1 MVRLHRPRLFSIQ
14 SLLQKLNMRLTVRRF
29 FLLLLLAAAA
39 VVIGVIILLLRQFDA
54 SKLGTDF
61 NQRTTGELIRYARI
75 RLIGHQ
81 ILEPMLLPALAYAEA
96 QAQRSPPQV
105 KLPSLGKGQQ
115 PQALPRQAYDAQ
127 GIPVAVA
134 AEVAQAASAPADSAW
149 SELRVNNAAELGKA
163 MQSAKAG
170 QTIVLNPGRYRITEP
185 LSTGAAGQQ
194 DLPITVRAR
203 QVGQVRLEST
213 AADVFKI
220 AHGFW
225 VFENL
230 QIRGNCPIQG
240 DCKHAFL
247 VLDGA
252 RSTVIRNNLIEDFNA
267 HLQVNGDE
275 EHWPDDGLVQ
285 FNTFSNSRARDTEAV
300 VAPIN
305 IIGASKWRL
314 LDNHISHFVKRG
326 GSQSSF
332 GMLVRGAGHGT
343 RIERNLLIC
352 TPQQLT
358 QAGIRTGISFGGSA
372 SAPRFC
378 RDQQCEFEQRAAVAA
393 NNVLAH
399 CNDFGIDV
407 NRSASMLIAHN
418 TLINTAGIDVR
429 GSNANA
435 TVYGNLLD
443 GRIRERDGAQAK
455 VSMNEVLDLGRTLE
469 DADALRLNWRLNVE
483 AVPSHP
489 FVKDDFCGTAR
500 NNATQVGALAELNSP
515 CLPKVLDAK
524 SVQP

>member
-1 MVRLHRPRLFSIQ
+1 MPR
-14 SLLQKLNMRLTVRRF
+14 
-29 FLLLLLAAAA
+29 
-39 VVIGVIILLLRQFDA
+39 
-54 SKLGTDF
+54 
-61 NQRTTGELIRYARI
+61 
-75 RLIGHQ
+75 
-81 ILEPMLLPALAYAEA
+81 
-96 QAQRSPPQV
+96 
-105 KLPSLGKGQQ
+105 
-115 PQALPRQAYDAQ
+115 
-127 GIPVAVA
+127 
-134 AEVAQAASAPADSAW
+134 
-149 SELRVNNAAELGKA
+149 ELGKA
-163 MQSAKAG
+163 MQSAKPG

-314 LDNHISHFVKRG
+314 QDNHISHFVKRG

-332 GMLVRGAGHGT
+332 GMLVRGAGPMAPAL
-343 RIERNLLIC
+343 NAIC
-352 TPQQLT
+352 
-358 QAGIRTGISFGGSA
+358 
-372 SAPRFC
+372 
-378 RDQQCEFEQRAAVAA
+378 
-393 NNVLAH
+393 
-399 CNDFGIDV
+399 
-407 NRSASMLIAHN
+407 
-418 TLINTAGIDVR
+418 
-429 GSNANA
+429 
-435 TVYGNLLD
+435 
-443 GRIRERDGAQAK
+443 
-455 VSMNEVLDLGRTLE
+455 
-469 DADALRLNWRLNVE
+469 
-483 AVPSHP
+483 
-489 FVKDDFCGTAR
+489 
-500 NNATQVGALAELNSP
+500 
-515 CLPKVLDAK
+515 
-524 SVQP
+524 